1 MSVKNP
7 ALVIFIKN
15 PKRGKVKTR
24 LANSIGD
31 EAAYQAYLMMLK
43 HTRDICLETDVEK
56 YLFYSDGIEDDD
68 MWDVSIFHKM
78 SQYGK
83 NLGKR
88 MIHAMS
94 YVLTIHDAAIIIGS
108 DCAELTSDILKN
120 ALNGINRADAVIGPS
135 FDGGYY
141 LFGLKEFEKY
151 FFTDIDW
158 STDMVFQQTMTKL
171 KSRSKS
177 VVILDQLNDVDTIH
191 EWNLVKK
198 RLKKKYGLH
207 SSEEE

>member
-1 MSVKNP
+1 MSIKNP
-7 ALVIFIKN
+7 ALIIFIKN
-15 PKRGKVKTR
+15 PVRGTVKTR

-56 YLFYSDGIEDDD
+56 YLFYSDGIVDDD
-68 MWDVSIFHKM
+68 IWDASIFHKM

-88 MIHAMS
+88 MIHAVS

-108 DCAELTSDILKN
+108 DCAELTSDILRK
-120 ALNGINRADAVIGPS
+120 AFNGINRADAVIGPS
-135 FDGGYY
+135 YDGGYY
-141 LFGLKEFEKY
+141 LLGLKKFEKY
-151 FFTDIDW
+151 FFTDIEW
-158 STDMVFQQTMTKL
+158 STDLVYEQTMTKL

-191 EWNLVKK
+191 EWNIVKK
-198 RLKKKYGLH
+198 TLSNKYATGA
-207 SSEEE
+207 SEEE